1 LGGNMDV
8 IYRLLGELEIR
19 SDAWLLELPSGLTL
33 TVLAVLLVNAN
44 RRVSKAE
51 LIRAVWG
58 ADEAEEA
65 QLHKRVMAVRVALG
79 GVAYRPWRS
88 RTAEQA
94 LVGQTLN
101 EETADAAAQAKFSSL
116 APGRAVIPSRSN
128 REPGRTCRSVARLGL
143 RVG

>member
-1 LGGNMDV
+1 V
-8 IYRLLGELEIR
+8 INDPSPLFS
-19 SDAWLLELPSGLTL
+19 SDTPWTRINA
-33 TVLAVLLVNAN
+33 LAVPPN
-44 RRVSKAE
+44 RRPAPAASSTAPIRIFDIDRVSVA
-51 LIRAVWG
+51 LHL
-58 ADEAEEA
+58 EA
-65 QLHKRVMAVRVALG
+65 QQVLAVRVALG

-101 EETADAAAQAKFSSL
+101 EETANAAAQAKFSSL